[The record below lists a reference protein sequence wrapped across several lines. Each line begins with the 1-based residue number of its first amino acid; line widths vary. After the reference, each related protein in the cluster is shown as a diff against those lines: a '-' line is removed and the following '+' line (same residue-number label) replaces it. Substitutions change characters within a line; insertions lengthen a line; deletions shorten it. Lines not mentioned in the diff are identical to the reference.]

1 MDLSTLEQMIADGK
15 DSPLLRLS
23 LGKLYRKD
31 GQTARAITHLHQAV
45 ADKPDYSAAWKELGQ
60 ALQDAGELDAARDA
74 FEKGLEAAASQG
86 DAQLEKEFGVYLRRV
101 RKAMDN
107 G

>member
-1 MDLSTLEQMIADGK
+1 MDLNTLEQMIEDGK

-31 GQTARAITHLHQAV
+31 GQLQKAIPHLQQAV
-45 ADKPDYSAAWKELGQ
+45 ADEPDYSAAWKELGL
-60 ALQDAGELDAARDA
+60 ALKDANQLNAAAEAFRQGSIAARTP
-74 FEKGLEAAASQG
+74 G

-101 RKAMDN
+101 EKARK
-107 G
+107 